1 MNSVEELAKKT
12 GRSKVVIY
20 TVMRRLKEK
29 GIDRLPTEEEI
40 LNRKNGRPRKY
51 NY

>member
-1 MNSVEELAKKT
+1 MTIDELVKKT
-12 GRSKVVIY
+12 GRSKVTIY
-20 TVMRRLKEK
+20 KIAKRLREK
-29 GIDRLPTEEEI
+29 GINRLPTTDEI